1 MAIADSLFKEL
12 SHSYQG
18 YEEFSNGSG
27 IMEGYKPDYVLK
39 EGNRYVILES
49 ENNTNRKMFVGCL
62 MKAAYFLRGE
72 NTGFLV
78 TVLHEHD
85 NTTLEQIWK
94 HLVPYF
100 QWIKK
105 GGLTNME
112 KVYLIKDEDYQ
123 VEGKTCHPID
133 SEAFLSKAKVIDE
146 GTNLNNL

>member
-1 MAIADSLFKEL
+1 MAITDSAFKGL

-18 YEEFSNGSG
+18 YGKFSNGTE

-78 TVLHEHD
+78 IVLHEHD
-85 NTTLEQIWK
+85 NTSLEQIWK
-94 HLVPYF
+94 HLVLYF

-112 KVYLIKDEDYQ
+112 KVYLIKDEDYRTGD
-123 VEGKTCHPID
+123 ETCLPID
-133 SEAFLSKAKVIDE
+133 SEVFLRKAKVIDE
-146 GTNLNNL
+146 GTGLNNL

>member
-1 MAIADSLFKEL
+1 MEIVITGGTSFIGLAVTEEL
-12 SHSYQG
+12 
-18 YEEFSNGSG
+18 
-27 IMEGYKPDYVLK
+27 LK

-62 MKAAYFLRGE
+62 MKAAYFLRNE
-72 NTGFLV
+72 NIGFLV
-78 TVLHEHD
+78 IVLHEHD

-112 KVYLIKDEDYQ
+112 KVYLIKDEDYRTGD
-123 VEGKTCHPID
+123 ETCLPVD
-133 SEAFLSKAKVIDE
+133 SEAFLHKAKVIDE
-146 GTNLNNL
+146 GIDLNNL

>member
-1 MAIADSLFKEL
+1 MAITDSAFKGL

-18 YEEFSNGSG
+18 YGKFSDGTE

-78 TVLHEHD
+78 IVLHEHD
-85 NTTLEQIWK
+85 NTSLEQIWK
-94 HLVPYF
+94 HLVLYF

-112 KVYLIKDEDYQ
+112 KVYLIKDEDYRTGD
-123 VEGKTCHPID
+123 ETCLPID
-133 SEAFLSKAKVIDE
+133 SEVFLRKAKVIDE
-146 GTNLNNL
+146 GTGLNNL

>member
-1 MAIADSLFKEL
+1 MAITDSAFKGLF
-12 SHSYQG
+12 HSYQG
-18 YEEFSNGSG
+18 YGKFSDGAE

-39 EGNRYVILES
+39 KDNQYVILES

-62 MKAAYFLRGE
+62 MKAAYFLCGE

-78 TVLHEHD
+78 IVLHEHD

-100 QWIKK
+100 QWVKR

-112 KVYLIKDEDYQ
+112 KVYLIKDKDYLAED
-123 VEGKTCHPID
+123 KTCHPID
-133 SEAFLSKAKVIDE
+133 SEAFLRKAKVIDE
-146 GTNLNNL
+146 EIGLNNL

>member
-1 MAIADSLFKEL
+1 MAITDSAFKGL

-18 YEEFSNGSG
+18 YGKFSDGTE

-62 MKAAYFLRGE
+62 MKAAYFLCGE

-78 TVLHEHD
+78 IVLHEHD

-112 KVYLIKDEDYQ
+112 KVYLIKDEDYRT
-123 VEGKTCHPID
+123 GDKTCQPID
-133 SEAFLSKAKVIDE
+133 SETFLSKAKVIDE
-146 GTNLNNL
+146 ETDLNNL